1 MFVGPNTK
9 KQEME
14 FFCWEENPNFNSVPF
29 LQREKMISKKPSASK
44 IRMSEYREKQSGWKL
59 ILL

>member
-1 MFVGPNTK
+1 MFVGTNIN

-14 FFCWEENPNFNSVPF
+14 FFCWKENLNFNSIPF
-29 LQREKMISKKPSASK
+29 LQWKKINKKPSASK
-44 IRMSEYREKQSGWKL
+44 IRMGEYREKQPGWKL